1 MSDQFG
7 VIKNMAQI
15 LGEIETYIYRNS
27 DHLPKQR
34 SRFIDLCTIGLAEFE
49 DDFFTYDQ
57 LKNLVVN
64 MVNQYESSSAIKW
77 RIDVDNCTADQVA
90 VICQPSQK
98 RFVMPLSLFM
108 ASVWMGSTAQNLSHS
123 D

>member
-7 VIKNMAQI
+7 VIKKMAQI
-15 LGEIETYIYRNS
+15 LGAIETYIYKNN
-27 DHLPKQR
+27 DQLYKHR
-34 SRFIDLCTIGLAEFE
+34 SRFIDLCTLGLSDFE

-64 MVNQYESSSAIKW
+64 MVNQCEASPTIKW

-108 ASVWMGSTAQNLSHS
+108 ASALTCSATRH
-123 D
+123 

>member
-7 VIKNMAQI
+7 VIKKMAQI
-15 LGEIETYIYRNS
+15 LGAIETYIYKNN
-27 DHLPKQR
+27 DHLIKQR
-34 SRFIDLCTIGLAEFE
+34 SRFIDLCTIGLSEFE

-57 LKNLVVN
+57 LENLVIN
-64 MVNQYESSSAIKW
+64 MVNQCESSSDVKW

-108 ASVWMGSTAQNLSHS
+108 ASALMGGATRNTL
-123 D
+123 DG

>member
-7 VIKNMAQI
+7 VKKMAQI
-15 LGEIETYIYRNS
+15 LGAIETYIYRNS
-27 DHLPKQR
+27 DYLPKQR

-49 DDFFTYDQ
+49 DDFFTYNQ

-64 MVNQYESSSAIKW
+64 MVDQYEASSTIRW

-108 ASVWMGSTAQNLSHS
+108 ASTCMGNKTQNPSHR
-123 D
+123 

>member
-1 MSDQFG
+1 MPDQFG
-7 VIKNMAQI
+7 VIKKMAQI
-15 LGEIETYIYRNS
+15 LGAIETFIYKNR
-27 DHLPKQR
+27 DDYLPRQR

-64 MVNQYESSSAIKW
+64 MVNQCESSSTIKW

-90 VICQPSQK
+90 VICQSSQQQ
-98 RFVMPLSLFM
+98 FVMPLSLFM
-108 ASVWMGSTAQNLSHS
+108 ASARTGNATRNPSYS
-123 D
+123 

>member
-1 MSDQFG
+1 
-7 VIKNMAQI
+7 MAQI
-15 LGEIETYIYRNS
+15 LGAIEMYIYKNS
-27 DHLPKQR
+27 KEYLPKQR
-34 SRFIDLCTIGLAEFE
+34 SRFIDLCTISLVEFE

-64 MVNQYESSSAIKW
+64 MVNQCESSSTIKW

-98 RFVMPLSLFM
+98 RFVMPFSLFM
-108 ASVWMGSTAQNLSHS
+108 ASARMNP
-123 D
+123 

>member
-1 MSDQFG
+1 MLIEDKVMSDQFR
-7 VIKNMAQI
+7 VIKKMAQI
-15 LGEIETYIYRNS
+15 LGAIETYIYENS
-27 DHLPKQR
+27 AHLPKQR
-34 SRFIDLCTIGLAEFE
+34 SRFIDLCTIGLGEFE

-64 MVNQYESSSAIKW
+64 MVNQCESSATIKW
-77 RIDVDNCTADQVA
+77 RIDIDNCTDDQVA

-108 ASVWMGSTAQNLSHS
+108 ASTWMGRE
-123 D
+123 

>member
-1 MSDQFG
+1 MPDQFG
-7 VIKNMAQI
+7 VIKKMAQI
-15 LGEIETYIYRNS
+15 LGAIETYIYKNN
-27 DHLPKQR
+27 DYLPKQR

-64 MVNQYESSSAIKW
+64 MVNQFESSSAIKW
-77 RIDVDNCTADQVA
+77 RIDVDNCTADQIA

-108 ASVWMGSTAQNLSHS
+108 AVVRMGNDTHNPSHR
-123 D
+123 

>member
-1 MSDQFG
+1 MQDQFG
-7 VIKNMAQI
+7 VIKKMAQI
-15 LGEIETYIYRNS
+15 LGTIETYIYKNS
-27 DHLPKQR
+27 NDYLPKQR

-64 MVNQYESSSAIKW
+64 MVNQCESSSVKW
-77 RIDVDNCTADQVA
+77 RIDVDNCTADQIA
-90 VICQPSQK
+90 VICQPDQK

-108 ASVWMGSTAQNLSHS
+108 ASARVGNATRN
-123 D
+123 